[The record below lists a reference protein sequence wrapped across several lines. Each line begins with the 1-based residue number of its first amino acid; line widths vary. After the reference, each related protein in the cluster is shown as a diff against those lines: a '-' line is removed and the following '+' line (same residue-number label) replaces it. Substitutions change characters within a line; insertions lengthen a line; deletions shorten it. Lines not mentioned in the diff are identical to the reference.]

1 MEYSSNA
8 KGNLAVTLG
17 AIGTGLGAIGNSGLF
32 QDNGY
37 NGRPHHFVTRD
48 ELGLVKELAMK
59 DSQIALLH
67 AESTAEDKM
76 VEVYKQSH
84 SEVVALRERMDEEV
98 KELRHQIDC
107 NRREQDMWNANQSVA
122 NAHMS
127 SAISTNTNSIKGIEA
142 IINEITQIKV
152 PNHAVCP
159 GWGDVRIIPIPAVA
173 E

>member
-32 QDNGY
+32 QENSHG
-37 NGRPHHFVTRD
+37 GRPNHYVTRD

-59 DSQIALLH
+59 DSEIALLH

-84 SEVVALRERMDEEV
+84 SEVAALREHVDSEV
-98 KELRHQIDC
+98 KDLRNQIDL
-107 NRREQDMWNANQSVA
+107 NRREQDMWNANQSVI
-122 NAHMS
+122 NAQMS
-127 SAISTNTNSIKGIEA
+127 SAISTNTNSIKDIKAVLG
-142 IINEITQIKV
+142 EITQIKV
-152 PNHAVCP
+152 PNNAVCP
-159 GWGDVRIIPIPAVA
+159 GWGDVNIVPIPVVS